1 MIILKLNPVVAF
13 YQKMS
18 NVGNSF
24 FIKNFMEFMSP
35 AAKIVPYDEDDDD
48 ELLVDDLD
56 TDVIAT
62 VASNIKKEKPHN
74 DNDDDLGDD
83 DENSIVCLV
92 CGEVVEVADEEEV
105 YEGAVVV
112 CPSCSSEM
120 EVTGFHKDGSAKI
133 KLIEEQK

>member
-1 MIILKLNPVVAF
+1 
-13 YQKMS
+13 MS
-18 NVGNSF
+18 NVGDSF
-24 FIKNFMEFMSP
+24 FIKNFMEFMTP
-35 AAKIVPYDEDDDD
+35 AAKIVTYDDEDDDD
-48 ELLVDDLD
+48 LIIDEPLVDDLD
-56 TDVIAT
+56 TDSATPIA
-62 VASNIKKEKPHN
+62 SSKKAKPH
-74 DNDDDLGDD
+74 DDDDLGDD

-105 YEGAVVV
+105 YEGAVVI

>member
-1 MIILKLNPVVAF
+1 
-13 YQKMS
+13 
-18 NVGNSF
+18 
-24 FIKNFMEFMSP
+24 MEFMTP
-35 AAKIVPYDEDDDD
+35 AAKIVTYDDEDDDD
-48 ELLVDDLD
+48 LIIDEPLVDDLD
-56 TDVIAT
+56 TDTAT
-62 VASNIKKEKPHN
+62 PVASKKAKAH
-74 DNDDDLGDD
+74 DDDDLGDD

-105 YEGAVVV
+105 YEGAVVI